1 MRLTWADVAIFA
13 SQPPKINIA
22 GRALMSWF
30 TCSNRSKLNCVCH
43 PPAGRF
49 KGWHLASL
57 TPQGTIVIVREFM
70 SSRSH
75 SSISD
80 EWYDDGERAHPQPPG
95 PRPAEENKTC
105 CLRSGDLISCIS
117 GSALTFHP
125 FLVCGLFSPTGEESR
140 RATYTAVAP
149 EYLHADKIYE
159 NTWWF

>member
-1 MRLTWADVAIFA
+1 MWPSLQ

-80 EWYDDGERAHPQPPG
+80 EWYDDGERAHPQPPDQQKKTK
-95 PRPAEENKTC
+95 PAA
-105 CLRSGDLISCIS
+105 SDPVISSPVFRVRRWHSIH
-117 GSALTFHP
+117 FW
-125 FLVCGLFSPTGEESR
+125 FVVCSR
-140 RATYTAVAP
+140 RRARKVGARRIRRWLLNICMQTRYMKT
-149 EYLHADKIYE
+149 HGDFNDTTI
-159 NTWWF
+159 